1 MTKIKNVVGQ
11 DNIHETIVATFE
23 NQNEIK
29 RVKKRKTAKK
39 EEITESKKSIFGR
52 KVQQRNHI
60 IKVANT
66 QDQEADDKKNNL
78 MILFAWGK

>member
-1 MTKIKNVVGQ
+1 M

-23 NQNEIK
+23 NQKQNDVK
-29 RVKKRKTAKK
+29 MVKKQRKTAKK

-52 KVQQRNHI
+52 KTQQRNHLK
-60 IKVANT
+60 KVTNA
-66 QDQEADDKKNNL
+66 QEADDKKNNL

>member
-23 NQNEIK
+23 NQNEVK

-39 EEITESKKSIFGR
+39 EEITESKQSIFGR
-52 KVQQRNHI
+52 KAQQRNHLQ
-60 IKVANT
+60 KVTNT
-66 QDQEADDKKNNL
+66 QETDDKKNNL
-78 MILFAWGK
+78 LILFAWGK

>member
-52 KVQQRNHI
+52 KTQQRNHL
-60 IKVANT
+60 KEVTNT
-66 QDQEADDKKNNL
+66 QIGAHVY
-78 MILFAWGK
+78 IF